1 MSGSDQS
8 RDEFNDARNNFSL
21 ARTESGSSVASNFS
35 LSEAGNS
42 NSALNNG
49 MLDSF
54 KDLRL
59 SNGLPKID
67 RESKKTAV
75 MKYYE
80 VGKLDNMDSVLEEEL
95 KVADQSLEREKEK
108 LDLENK
114 WEFLRREKEKQHEEA
129 MRAEIMEEQEKLVK
143 ELDRLEEEKKEK
155 EESEKK
161 LLDELERMKLL
172 LKQKDDTVRSYQKN
186 EEERRR
192 KDAELREKRE
202 RKRQM
207 LESVEIKRRE
217 RKRMEKEARESR
229 MSHSSYMN
237 GHHEPSPDT
246 SRGAAGVKKYLK
258 DDGGGGGGLKRSFSS
273 PNIAKMLEQE
283 DSNGSPGILG
293 GANIGYSGD
302 FGL

>member
-1 MSGSDQS
+1 M
-8 RDEFNDARNNFSL
+8 
-21 ARTESGSSVASNFS
+21 V
-35 LSEAGNS
+35 SEAGNS

-80 VGKLDNMDSVLEEEL
+80 VSKLDNVDSVLEEEL

-114 WEFLRREKEKQHEEA
+114 WEFLRREKEKQHEET

-143 ELDRLEEEKKEK
+143 ELDRLEEEKKDR
-155 EESEKK
+155 EESERK

-172 LKQKDDTVRSYQKN
+172 LKAGIVTGSLNYPKY
-186 EEERRR
+186 
-192 KDAELREKRE
+192 
-202 RKRQM
+202 
-207 LESVEIKRRE
+207 
-217 RKRMEKEARESR
+217 SR
-229 MSHSSYMN
+229 FYLINSAVIALVWK
-237 GHHEPSPDT
+237 SP
-246 SRGAAGVKKYLK
+246 YY
-258 DDGGGGGGLKRSFSS
+258 
-273 PNIAKMLEQE
+273 P
-283 DSNGSPGILG
+283 
-293 GANIGYSGD
+293 
-302 FGL
+302 

>member
-1 MSGSDQS
+1 M
-8 RDEFNDARNNFSL
+8 
-21 ARTESGSSVASNFS
+21 ASNFS

-114 WEFLRREKEKQHEEA
+114 WEFIRREK
-129 MRAEIMEEQEKLVK
+129 V
-143 ELDRLEEEKKEK
+143 
-155 EESEKK
+155 
-161 LLDELERMKLL
+161 
-172 LKQKDDTVRSYQKN
+172 N
-186 EEERRR
+186 
-192 KDAELREKRE
+192 
-202 RKRQM
+202 
-207 LESVEIKRRE
+207 
-217 RKRMEKEARESR
+217 
-229 MSHSSYMN
+229 MN
-237 GHHEPSPDT
+237 T
-246 SRGAAGVKKYLK
+246 CL
-258 DDGGGGGGLKRSFSS
+258 
-273 PNIAKMLEQE
+273 
-283 DSNGSPGILG
+283 
-293 GANIGYSGD
+293 
-302 FGL
+302 

>member
-1 MSGSDQS
+1 M
-8 RDEFNDARNNFSL
+8 
-21 ARTESGSSVASNFS
+21 V
-35 LSEAGNS
+35 SEAGNS

-143 ELDRLEEEKKEK
+143 ELDRLEEEKKDR
-155 EESEKK
+155 EESERK

-172 LKQKDDTVRSYQKN
+172 LKEKDDTVKSYQKN

-202 RKRQM
+202 KKRQM
-207 LESVEIKRRE
+207 LESVEVKRRE

-229 MSHSSYMN
+229 MSSHSSHMN
-237 GHHEPSPDT
+237 GHHDPSPEPG
-246 SRGAAGVKKYLK
+246 RGAAGIKKYLK
-258 DDGGGGGGLKRSFSS
+258 DDGGGGQPTPRGAAYATPPRAFLQPRRRSRH
-273 PNIAKMLEQE
+273 
-283 DSNGSPGILG
+283 
-293 GANIGYSGD
+293 
-302 FGL
+302 

>member
-1 MSGSDQS
+1 M
-8 RDEFNDARNNFSL
+8 

-59 SNGLPKID
+59 SNNGLPKID

-114 WEFLRREKEKQHEEA
+114 WEFLRREKVT
-129 MRAEIMEEQEKLVK
+129 MNTGLSLVNT
-143 ELDRLEEEKKEK
+143 DHV
-155 EESEKK
+155 
-161 LLDELERMKLL
+161 
-172 LKQKDDTVRSYQKN
+172 T
-186 EEERRR
+186 
-192 KDAELREKRE
+192 
-202 RKRQM
+202 
-207 LESVEIKRRE
+207 
-217 RKRMEKEARESR
+217 
-229 MSHSSYMN
+229 
-237 GHHEPSPDT
+237 
-246 SRGAAGVKKYLK
+246 
-258 DDGGGGGGLKRSFSS
+258 
-273 PNIAKMLEQE
+273 
-283 DSNGSPGILG
+283 
-293 GANIGYSGD
+293 
-302 FGL
+302 